1 MIDSVPLS
9 EMLAGTGQRGKLQQG
24 WSPQCLTT
32 PAPADAWGVLKT
44 TAIQPGEF
52 VAHENK
58 ELPAHLE
65 PRPQLEVHPGDLLL
79 TCAGPRSRCGVPT
92 LVRTTRPRL
101 MLSGKMYR
109 FRTKPD
115 LLDPR
120 YLELYL
126 LSPDAQARIEQMKTG
141 ISDSGLNLTKQRF
154 LDLPVPVMPLA
165 EQRRIV
171 DILEDHLSR
180 LDAANDYL
188 DAVVGRARS
197 LEQWSLNDAIW
208 GPDET
213 AVPVASVLREPMR
226 NGFSARASA
235 TGSVRVLTL
244 TAVTRRT
251 FTDEFTKLTDAS
263 LDRVRGLWLEP
274 GDVLVQR
281 ANTPE
286 LVGSAALY
294 EGERDWAVFPD
305 LLIRLR
311 TNPAV
316 MTPEFLSLALQSE
329 RCHRALR
336 ARAKGLAGSMPKID
350 QGAIANLA
358 VPCPDVDEQRR
369 IVAQVAARMKE
380 LERLSTAALSARR
393 RSESLRRALLEAA
406 FSGRLTGHA
415 SDVDRAE
422 EMAFA

>member
-1 MIDSVPLS
+1 MNGTWQRTVLADVVEPVKKQDPAASGRSTFRYIDISSVDGEGHKIVGGS
-9 EMLAGTGQRGKLQQG
+9 EMRASEAPGRARQQVRAHDTVFSTVRPYLEKIAYIDASLDGEIASTGFCVLRPRVGILHPRFLFHYMTSRHLLDQVLPLQRGVSYPAVRDRDVLAATIPLPQWDEQQ
-24 WSPQCLTT
+24 
-32 PAPADAWGVLKT
+32 
-44 TAIQPGEF
+44 
-52 VAHENK
+52 
-58 ELPAHLE
+58 
-65 PRPQLEVHPGDLLL
+65 
-79 TCAGPRSRCGVPT
+79 
-92 LVRTTRPRL
+92 
-101 MLSGKMYR
+101 
-109 FRTKPD
+109 
-115 LLDPR
+115 
-120 YLELYL
+120 
-126 LSPDAQARIEQMKTG
+126 
-141 ISDSGLNLTKQRF
+141 
-154 LDLPVPVMPLA
+154 
-165 EQRRIV
+165 RIV

-180 LDAANDYL
+180 LEAANDYL
-188 DAVVGRARS
+188 DAAMRRVRS
-197 LEQWSLNDAIW
+197 LGQSAIDRAAWSPGAA
-208 GPDET
+208 T
-213 AVPVASVLREPMR
+213 VPVASVLREPMR

-251 FTDEFTKLTDAS
+251 FTEEFTKLTDAS

-350 QGAIANLA
+350 QGAIAGLA

-369 IVAQVAARMKE
+369 IVAHVAAQMKE
-380 LERLSTAALSARR
+380 VDRLSTAALGARR
-393 RSESLRRALLEAA
+393 RSEALRRALLTSA
-406 FSGRLTGHA
+406 FSGRLTGHV
-415 SDVDRAE
+415 SDLERAE
-422 EMAFA
+422 ELAFA